1 MSDIKTINADEAYQ
15 MVKENKC
22 NLIDIRELNE
32 LELTG
37 KVEGVLKPY
46 TYGKFRSFY
55 FLLDPNS
62 DVLKMVK
69 LIKIKK
75 LFGKFCDPNSD
86 VFKNGQID
94 KDLVLSGGE
103 MSVKSLTEK
112 GFKNISHIE
121 GGFGSISNSS
131 FKIV

>member
-1 MSDIKTINADEAYQ
+1 MSEIKTINVNEAYQ

-37 KVEGVLKPY
+37 RVEGAKHIPMGNLE
-46 TYGKFRSFY
+46 T
-55 FLLDPNS
+55 LLD
-62 DVLKMVK
+62 L
-69 LIKIKK
+69 
-75 LFGKFCDPNSD
+75 NSD

-94 KDLVLSGGE
+94 KDKELVLFCAGGIRSE
-103 MSVKSLTEK
+103 MSVKSLIEK

>member
-1 MSDIKTINADEAYQ
+1 MNEIKTINAEEAYK
-15 MVKENKC
+15 MVQENKC

-37 KVEGVLKPY
+37 KVEGASHIPMGNLDA
-46 TYGKFRSFY
+46 
-55 FLLDPNS
+55 LLDLNNE
-62 DVLKMVK
+62 
-69 LIKIKK
+69 I
-75 LFGKFCDPNSD
+75 
-86 VFKNGQID
+86 FKNGQVD
-94 KDLVLSGGE
+94 KEKEVVLFCAGGIRSE

>member
-1 MSDIKTINADEAYQ
+1 MEISTISADQAYQ
-15 MVKENKC
+15 MLQEDKC
-22 NLIDIRELNE
+22 NLIDIRESNE

-37 KVEGVLKPY
+37 RVEGANHIPMGNLE
-46 TYGKFRSFY
+46 T
-55 FLLDPNS
+55 LL
-62 DVLKMVK
+62 
-69 LIKIKK
+69 
-75 LFGKFCDPNSD
+75 DPNSD

-94 KDLVLSGGE
+94 KDKEVVLFCAGGIRSE

>member
-1 MSDIKTINADEAYQ
+1 MEISTISANKAFQ
-15 MVKENKC
+15 MVQENKC

-32 LELTG
+32 LQITG
-37 KVEGVLKPY
+37 RVEGAKHIPMGNLEVL
-46 TYGKFRSFY
+46 
-55 FLLDPNS
+55 L
-62 DVLKMVK
+62 
-69 LIKIKK
+69 
-75 LFGKFCDPNSD
+75 DPNSD

-94 KDLVLSGGE
+94 KDKEVVLFCAGGIRSE

-131 FKIV
+131 FKII

>member
-1 MSDIKTINADEAYQ
+1 MEQIKTINADEAYQ
-15 MVKENKC
+15 MLQESKC

-37 KVEGVLKPY
+37 RVEGANHIPMGNLE
-46 TYGKFRSFY
+46 T
-55 FLLDPNS
+55 LLDPDS
-62 DVLKMVK
+62 DVY
-69 LIKIKK
+69 
-75 LFGKFCDPNSD
+75 
-86 VFKNGQID
+86 KNGQID
-94 KDLVLSGGE
+94 IDKEVVLFCAGGIRSE

>member
-1 MSDIKTINADEAYQ
+1 MEISTISADQAYQ
-15 MVKENKC
+15 MVQEKKC

-32 LELTG
+32 LELAG
-37 KVEGVLKPY
+37 RVEGANHIPM
-46 TYGKFRSFY
+46 GNIEI
-55 FLLDPNS
+55 LL
-62 DVLKMVK
+62 
-69 LIKIKK
+69 
-75 LFGKFCDPNSD
+75 DPNSD

-94 KDLVLSGGE
+94 KDKEVVLFCAGGIRSE

-121 GGFGSISNSS
+121 GGFGSIINSS

>member
-15 MVKENKC
+15 MVQENKC

-37 KVEGVLKPY
+37 RVEGANHISMGNLDI
-46 TYGKFRSFY
+46 
-55 FLLDPNS
+55 LLDTNS
-62 DVLKMVK
+62 
-69 LIKIKK
+69 
-75 LFGKFCDPNSD
+75 N

-94 KDLVLSGGE
+94 KDKEVVLFCAGGVRSE
-103 MSVKSLTEK
+103 MSVKSLTAK
-112 GFKNISHIE
+112 GLKNISHIE

>member
-32 LELTG
+32 LEIIG
-37 KVEGVLKPY
+37 KVEGANHIPMGNLEA
-46 TYGKFRSFY
+46 
-55 FLLDPNS
+55 LLDPNS
-62 DVLKMVK
+62 EIFKDGLIHKDKEVVL
-69 LIKIKK
+69 
-75 LFGKFCDPNSD
+75 FCA
-86 VFKNGQID
+86 
-94 KDLVLSGGE
+94 GGIRSE
-103 MSVKSLTEK
+103 MSVKSLIGK

-121 GGFGSISNSS
+121 GGFGSISDSS

>member
-1 MSDIKTINADEAYQ
+1 MKEIKTINADEAYQ
-15 MVKENKC
+15 MVQEKKC

-37 KVEGVLKPY
+37 RVEGANHIPMGNLEN
-46 TYGKFRSFY
+46 
-55 FLLDPNS
+55 LL
-62 DVLKMVK
+62 
-69 LIKIKK
+69 
-75 LFGKFCDPNSD
+75 DPNSD

-94 KDLVLSGGE
+94 QDKEVVLFCAGGIRSE
-103 MSVKSLTEK
+103 ISVKSLIEK

-121 GGFGSISNSS
+121 GGFESISNSS

>member
-1 MSDIKTINADEAYQ
+1 MSEIKTINVNEAYKMIQ
-15 MVKENKC
+15 ENRC

-32 LELTG
+32 LELAG
-37 KVEGVLKPY
+37 RVEGANHIPMGNLE
-46 TYGKFRSFY
+46 T
-55 FLLDPNS
+55 LLDP
-62 DVLKMVK
+62 D
-69 LIKIKK
+69 
-75 LFGKFCDPNSD
+75 SD

-94 KDLVLSGGE
+94 KDKEVVLFCAGGIRSE

>member
-1 MSDIKTINADEAYQ
+1 MNDIKTINADEAYQ
-15 MVKENKC
+15 MVQEDRC
-22 NLIDIRELNE
+22 NLIDIRELKE

-37 KVEGVLKPY
+37 RVEGANHIPMGNLE
-46 TYGKFRSFY
+46 T
-55 FLLDPNS
+55 LLDPNS
-62 DVLKMVK
+62 E
-69 LIKIKK
+69 I
-75 LFGKFCDPNSD
+75 
-86 VFKNGQID
+86 FKNNQID
-94 KDLVLSGGE
+94 KNKEIVLFCAGGIRSE

>member
-15 MVKENKC
+15 MVQEDRC
-22 NLIDIRELNE
+22 NLIDIRELKE

-37 KVEGVLKPY
+37 RVEGANHIPMGNLE
-46 TYGKFRSFY
+46 T
-55 FLLDPNS
+55 LLDPNS
-62 DVLKMVK
+62 E
-69 LIKIKK
+69 I
-75 LFGKFCDPNSD
+75 
-86 VFKNGQID
+86 FKNNQID
-94 KDLVLSGGE
+94 KNKEIVLFCAGGIRSE

-121 GGFGSISNSS
+121 GGFGSISESS

>member
-1 MSDIKTINADEAYQ
+1 MEISTISADQAYQ
-15 MVKENKC
+15 MVQDNKC

-32 LELTG
+32 LELSG
-37 KVEGVLKPY
+37 RVEGANHIPMGNLE
-46 TYGKFRSFY
+46 T
-55 FLLDPNS
+55 LLDPNS
-62 DVLKMVK
+62 
-69 LIKIKK
+69 
-75 LFGKFCDPNSD
+75 N

-94 KDLVLSGGE
+94 KDKEVVLFCAGGIRSE

>member
-1 MSDIKTINADEAYQ
+1 MEISTISADQAYQ
-15 MVKENKC
+15 MVQENKC

-37 KVEGVLKPY
+37 RVEGANHIPMGNLE
-46 TYGKFRSFY
+46 T
-55 FLLDPNS
+55 LL
-62 DVLKMVK
+62 
-69 LIKIKK
+69 
-75 LFGKFCDPNSD
+75 DPNSD

-94 KDLVLSGGE
+94 KNKEVVLFCAGGVRSE
-103 MSVKSLTEK
+103 MSVKSLTKK

-121 GGFGSISNSS
+121 GGFGSIINSS

>member
-1 MSDIKTINADEAYQ
+1 MSEIKTINADEAYR
-15 MVKENKC
+15 MVQKNKC

-37 KVEGVLKPY
+37 RVEGANHIPMGNLE
-46 TYGKFRSFY
+46 T
-55 FLLDPNS
+55 LLDPNS
-62 DVLKMVK
+62 DVY
-69 LIKIKK
+69 
-75 LFGKFCDPNSD
+75 
-86 VFKNGQID
+86 KNGQID
-94 KDLVLSGGE
+94 KNKDIVLFCAGGIRSE
-103 MSVKSLTEK
+103 ISVKSLIKK

>member
-1 MSDIKTINADEAYQ
+1 MTQIKTINVEEAYQ
-15 MVKENKC
+15 MVQDEKC

-37 KVEGVLKPY
+37 RVEEAKHIPMGSLEI
-46 TYGKFRSFY
+46 
-55 FLLDPNS
+55 LLDEN
-62 DVLKMVK
+62 DDLY
-69 LIKIKK
+69 
-75 LFGKFCDPNSD
+75 
-86 VFKNGQID
+86 KNGQID
-94 KDLVLSGGE
+94 KDKEVVLFCAGGIRSE

-121 GGFGSISNSS
+121 GGFGSIINSS

>member
-1 MSDIKTINADEAYQ
+1 MSEIKTINADEAYR
-15 MVKENKC
+15 MVQKNKC

-32 LELTG
+32 LELNG
-37 KVEGVLKPY
+37 RIEGANHIPMGNLE
-46 TYGKFRSFY
+46 S
-55 FLLDPNS
+55 LL
-62 DVLKMVK
+62 
-69 LIKIKK
+69 
-75 LFGKFCDPNSD
+75 DPNSD

-94 KDLVLSGGE
+94 KDKEVVLFCAGGVRSE

-121 GGFGSISNSS
+121 GGFGSLSNSS